1 MQPAARRAGRD
12 ESNFCSFHLSG
23 LETLSSHTTRHS
35 VRKSVLRN
43 NLRRDSNQVCVKTRW
58 GSVILQ
64 NDSVSLY
71 NKLCNVMQIQL
82 PPPIFSDCR
91 QKWAEAFIATS
102 LRAIIALMGSVILQL
117 G

>member
-1 MQPAARRAGRD
+1 
-12 ESNFCSFHLSG
+12 
-23 LETLSSHTTRHS
+23 
-35 VRKSVLRN
+35 
-43 NLRRDSNQVCVKTRW
+43 
-58 GSVILQ
+58 
-64 NDSVSLY
+64 
-71 NKLCNVMQIQL
+71 MQIQL